1 LLSWNL
7 PAKWKPRLSTTSV
20 SFIHD
25 PPPRTRPQAKSGDR
39 GAPPAQPR
47 RRKFAPIWHAAE
59 KVVFSATLEGP
70 GRPRARVGAGIRF
83 LPKQLSLDLS
93 LVEERRFSPGTVFL
107 RYAIR
112 R

>member
-1 LLSWNL
+1 
-7 PAKWKPRLSTTSV
+7 
-20 SFIHD
+20 
-25 PPPRTRPQAKSGDR
+25 
-39 GAPPAQPR
+39 
-47 RRKFAPIWHAAE
+47 
-59 KVVFSATLEGP
+59 VVFSATLEGP